1 MQGVA
6 FLQDLTMVMLVAGL
20 VTVLC
25 HWLRQP
31 VVLGYILAGVII
43 GPYTPPF
50 PLVTDPGSIQTLSQ
64 LGVVMLMFTL
74 GLQFSLKG
82 LFRVGPTAGVAA
94 TLEILLMIWLGYQLG
109 RFFGWN
115 QIDSIFLGA
124 MLLSSSTVII
134 VKALNDLK
142 MSEEPFAKFVFG
154 ILVLDDIAAIVAI
167 AVLSGIALSGTFETS
182 ALLLTSGRIGLF
194 FTAVLVLGLLALPRL
209 LRFIDSFKNNE
220 VLLVSVLGIG
230 FGMAMLAVK
239 LGFSTALGAF
249 LIGAIIAE
257 TREGGKIRDLV
268 EPVRDMFSAVFFVSI
283 GLLLDPHMIVDHW
296 WVVLIVTVMLVLG
309 KTITGA
315 IGSLVVGNDPHTSLR
330 VGMGLAQIGEFAF
343 IIATLGKELKVTS
356 EFLYPIAVCV
366 SGLTTI
372 STPLLIKNSDRLA
385 QGIETVTP
393 RGIKSF
399 IEFYQQWLL
408 RYRTAHRQPDQV
420 RVLLRRWALQMA
432 LNLVLITAIFV
443 AASAMSIGWFERLEP
458 LGHLP
463 GGVNAALFTAAML
476 LSLPLVVAT
485 LRKLRAAA
493 MLMAEASFIS
503 RKPEHYAILRNLATR
518 AVTGGGVL
526 LLVLY
531 MLMIAAPIVP
541 TWPVL
546 LALLALASLI
556 TAIYWSGLIR
566 LYAGAQVSLRDT
578 LTAQMPVASSPDT
591 IEAHTILKNAVMET
605 LVMSPT
611 SPAVGKLIRELELR
625 SVTGASIVA
634 IERGEESIIN
644 PGPDEELKA
653 GDHILLIGD
662 RQQVLAGRQA
672 LS

>member
-1 MQGVA
+1 MQELS
-6 FLQDLTMVMLVAGL
+6 FLQDLTIVMLVAGV

-50 PLVTDPGSIQTLSQ
+50 PLITDAQSIQTLSQ

-94 TLEILLMIWLGYQLG
+94 TLEIVLMIWLGYQLG
-109 RFFGWN
+109 RFFGWSG
-115 QIDSIFLGA
+115 IDSLFLGA

-142 MSEEPFAKFVFG
+142 MSDEPFARFVFG
-154 ILVLDDIAAIVAI
+154 ILVIDDMAAIVAI
-167 AVLSGIALSGTFETS
+167 AVLSGIALTGNFETS
-182 ALLLTSGRIGLF
+182 ALLLTTGRIGLF

-209 LRFIDSFKNNE
+209 LRFIASFKNNE

-230 FGMAMLAVK
+230 FGMALLAVK

-249 LIGAIIAE
+249 LVGAIIAE
-257 TREGGKIRDLV
+257 TREGGQIRDLV

-283 GLLLDPHMIVDHW
+283 GLLLDPRMIIDHW
-296 WVVLIVTVMLVLG
+296 VVVAVVAVTLVLG
-309 KTITGA
+309 KTFTGA
-315 IGSLVVGNDPHTSLR
+315 IGALVVGNDPRTSLR

-343 IIATLGKELKVTS
+343 IIAALGKELGVTS
-356 EFLYPIAVCV
+356 EFLYPVGVAV
-366 SGLTTI
+366 SGLTTL

-385 QGIETVTP
+385 QGIETITP
-393 RGIKSF
+393 RVVINF
-399 IEFYQQWLL
+399 IEFYRQWLQ
-408 RYRTAHRQPDQV
+408 RFAVTHRQPDMV
-420 RVLLRRWALQMA
+420 RQLLRRWALQMG
-432 LNLVLITAIFV
+432 LNMVLITAIFV
-443 AASAMSIGWFERLEP
+443 AASALAIVYGDRLQVLEK
-458 LGHLP
+458 LP
-463 GGVNAALFTAAML
+463 GGVNAALFSSAML

-493 MLMAEASFIS
+493 MLMAEASLIG
-503 RKPEHYAILRNLATR
+503 RKPEHFQTLRTLATR

-526 LLVLY
+526 AIVLY
-531 MLMIAAPIVP
+531 MLLIAAPIVP
-541 TWPVL
+541 AWPVL
-546 LALLALASLI
+546 LALMGLAGLVTI
-556 TAIYWSGLIR
+556 VYWSGLIK

-578 LTAQMPVASSPDT
+578 LTAQIVPPPEPATD
-591 IEAHTILKNAVMET
+591 AQTILKNAVMET
-605 LVMSPT
+605 MVIQPT
-611 SPAVGKLIRELELR
+611 SLACGKLIRELELR
-625 SVTGASIVA
+625 SQTGASIVA

-644 PGPDEELKA
+644 PGPDEEIRA
-653 GDHILLIGD
+653 GDRVLLIGD
-662 RQQVLAGRQA
+662 LKQVAMGRKA
-672 LS
+672 LQ